1 MYIAELKVLDK
12 RQVIVKDDS
21 GKKFRLYKSEIKR
34 FKIEEGAFISDEVN
48 AEIEDILKKRCRE
61 RALYILERAEKTE
74 KDLRD
79 RLKKGDYP
87 DDIIGLTLDFMKQY
101 DYINDY
107 RYARD
112 YVSLKKTKSGT
123 RKIKYELIRKGISQD
138 IIERVFDETESD
150 TEGVIRNIL
159 MNRKFDFDTSYRK
172 QIDKQIR
179 YLAGRGFSY
188 EDINNVIKV
197 KRPEL

>member
-159 MNRKFDFDTSYRK
+159 MNRKFDFDTSDRK